1 MRTTIAMKPEHRA
14 RLLELA
20 ARRGL
25 KGFSALVE
33 EALETY
39 FTAQAREDAKRAK
52 AAALRGVLSSQ
63 EAEGLRTEATRLR
76 REWR

>member
-1 MRTTIAMKPEHRA
+1 
-14 RLLELA
+14 LA

-39 FTAQAREDAKRAK
+39 FTIQAQEDVKRAK
-52 AAALRGVLSSQ
+52 TAALRGVLSAV
-63 EAEGLRTEATRLR
+63 EAEALRTEAGRLR
-76 REWR
+76 SNWR